1 MKTARCVPPDVSDK
15 SFKENKTIKIKD
27 KNMKNNIL
35 FAVAIAAATT
45 LGFTSCN
52 KSAPKM
58 DDKTEPAEQKA
69 PSNKI
74 AYVEVDSIMTQ
85 YQFCKEYTKLL
96 NLKGTNIQKT
106 LASRQQQ
113 LQGAAANFQQK
124 VQQNAYTR
132 EQAEAIQAGLQKQSG
147 DLQALNQRL
156 SNEFQAETDKYNKAL
171 HDSIQHYLAY
181 FNKDHKY
188 GLIFAKQGDN
198 LLYADK
204 AYDIT
209 AEVVAGLNKAYKSKL
224 NTKK

>member
-85 YQFCKEYTKLL
+85 YQFCKEYTKIL

-132 EQAEAIQAGLQKQSG
+132 EQAEAIQAGLQKH
-147 DLQALNQRL
+147 
-156 SNEFQAETDKYNKAL
+156 EFQAETDKYNKAL